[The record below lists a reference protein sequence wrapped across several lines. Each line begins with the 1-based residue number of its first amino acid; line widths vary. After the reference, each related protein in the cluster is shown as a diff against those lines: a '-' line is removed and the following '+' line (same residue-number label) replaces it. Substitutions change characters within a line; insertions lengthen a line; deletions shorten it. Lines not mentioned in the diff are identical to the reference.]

1 MDRYGI
7 KSECIATRCGCCCCS
22 CFFETIAQCRGHSR
36 GCECSAFSTGSH
48 KERKGFSKTSEGRA
62 HSRSSNLAQ
71 DGLKGN
77 RRGTAGNLEQ
87 LQGFLD
93 EVLSARTL
101 AASRSRRP
109 IADVS
114 HADRVAAEG
123 MLHEGG
129 RCRWDRRVLREAR
142 AERTPSDGPCTIWPK
157 AAA

>member
-48 KERKGFSKTSEGRA
+48 KERKGFSKKSEGRA

-109 IADVS
+109 NGRAGVRQLLADVG
-114 HADRVAAEG
+114 HEVALLAVRNAAR
-123 MLHEGG
+123 G
-129 RCRWDRRVLREAR
+129 RAVRSEAKR
-142 AERTPSDGPCTIWPK
+142 YGHHRMVTAGSP
-157 AAA
+157 